1 MSEEEVRPA
10 WVVLAMYH
18 SRLLYKISRLFT
30 CMSRSPWHVAALLL
44 RADMVGC

>member
-10 WVVLAMYH
+10 WVVLAMCH
-18 SRLLYKISRLFT
+18 SRLLYKNARYFT
-30 CMSRSPWHVAALLL
+30 CKSHSPWHVAALLL